1 MLRLNSF
8 PMVDHLAV
16 YAPSLGLEL
25 PNQTFGKDVANRNL
39 YRALAQLGS
48 LASLTWLTADAVDTE
63 RLHEVFLEP
72 CTSDRSTP
80 RLLTSNLLDLVS
92 PCQSGLL
99 LRGQPYLAELAW
111 MRSSF
116 RGNQAYSL
124 VGLIHTLAPPAVREQ
139 IGAAAVAPVQPWD
152 ALICTSPSVK
162 RAVQNLFDQWEAH
175 LQQRLGTNRCIRPQL
190 PLIPLGVDLASMQAS
205 AHDQQARQQLRQQL
219 GVAEHELLVLWVGR
233 LSYFEKAFPQPL
245 FQALGR
251 ADQRLGQRL
260 HLAMAG
266 WFPNGD
272 HDQRLYSEAAQV
284 YCPGVPVHVLDGR
297 DQALLSRCWA
307 AADVFVSLVDN
318 PQETFGLSP
327 VEAMAAGLPV
337 LVSDWDGYRYTV
349 RHGVDGFCI
358 PTLGGAGGGIG
369 DELAARHSLGLMS
382 YQDYVGAVAQH
393 TAVDVHAA
401 AAALVQLAQNPEL
414 RRRMGEAGRQNV
426 HERFDWPVV
435 IRQYLQL
442 FDELQQRR
450 QAAPDDQTRQLHPL
464 RGNPFDDF
472 AGFATVQLQ
481 PHTRLALAVPQ
492 HEALAALER
501 LTTLDRVYEGCHA
514 TLAELQQLLALIGQ
528 HGSSSVEQLLAA
540 AQPARHQSLLMGLS
554 WLAKLGLL
562 SWSSPEPAHDPG

>member
-1 MLRLNSF
+1 MTVGPSL
-8 PMVDHLAV
+8 

-25 PNQTFGKDVANRNL
+25 PGQAFGKDVANRNL
-39 YRALAQLGS
+39 FRALVKHGDFE
-48 LASLTWLTADAVDTE
+48 SLTWLTAEAVDPGMLQQAFLPSGST
-63 RLHEVFLEP
+63 HEDLPVL
-72 CTSDRSTP
+72 RS
-80 RLLTSNLLDLVS
+80 SHLLDLYAPS
-92 PCQSGLL
+92 QSGVL

-111 MRSSF
+111 MRSGF
-116 RGNQAYSL
+116 RRSEAYSL

-139 IGAAAVAPVQPWD
+139 IGAASISPVQPWD

-162 RAVQNLFDQWEAH
+162 RAVENLFDQWEAH
-175 LQQRLGTNRCIRPQL
+175 FQQRLGASRCIRPQL
-190 PLIPLGVDLASMQAS
+190 PLIPLGVDLASMQA
-205 AHDQQARQQLRQQL
+205 AAQDQRARQQLRQPL
-219 GVAEHELLVLWVGR
+219 GVADHELLVLWVGR

-251 ADQRLGQRL
+251 AAQQLGQRL

-272 HDQRLYSEAAQV
+272 HDQRLYAEAAQA
-284 YCPGVPVHVLDGR
+284 YCSGVPVHVLDGR
-297 DQALLSRCWA
+297 DQSLLSRCWA

-349 RHGVDGFCI
+349 RHGIDGFCI

-401 AAALVQLAQNPEL
+401 AAALVGLAQNPEL

-426 HERFDWPVV
+426 RERFDWPVV
-435 IRQYLQL
+435 IRQYLEL
-442 FDELQQRR
+442 FDDLQQRR
-450 QAAPDDQTRQLHPL
+450 QAAQVDQPRQLHPL

-472 AGFATVQLQ
+472 AGFATAQLQ
-481 PHTRLALAVPQ
+481 HHTRLALAVPQ
-492 HEALAALER
+492 HEAQAALER

-528 HGSSSVEQLLAA
+528 TGSCSVEQLLAA
-540 AQPARHQSLLMGLS
+540 AQPARHQPLLMGLS

-562 SWSSPEPAHDPG
+562 SWSSPEPVHDPG

>member
-1 MLRLNSF
+1 
-8 PMVDHLAV
+8 MVEHLSV

-25 PNQTFGKDVANRNL
+25 PRQTFGKDVANRNL
-39 YRALAQLGS
+39 FRALVQHAHFS
-48 LASLTWLTADAVDTE
+48 SLTWLTAEAVHPDQLQKAFLDPWTAIGE
-63 RLHEVFLEP
+63 PPAVF
-72 CTSDRSTP
+72 SSH
-80 RLLTSNLLDLVS
+80 LLDLQA
-92 PCQSGLL
+92 PCQSGFL
-99 LRGQPYLAELAW
+99 LRGQPYIAELAW
-111 MRSSF
+111 MRSAF
-116 RGNQAYSL
+116 RRPQAYSL

-162 RAVQNLFDQWEAH
+162 RAVQNLFDQLEAH
-175 LQQRLGTNRCIRPQL
+175 LWQRLGANRCIRPQL
-190 PLIPLGVDLASMQAS
+190 PLVPLGVDLGSMQTAR
-205 AHDQQARQQLRQQL
+205 HDQQARQQLRQQL
-219 GVAEHELLVLWVGR
+219 GVAHHELLVLWVGR

-251 ADQRLGQRL
+251 AAQQLGQRL

-272 HDQRLYSEAAQV
+272 HDQRLYSEAAQT
-284 YCPGVPVHVLDGR
+284 YSPGVPVHLLDGR
-297 DQALLSRCWA
+297 DQALLARCWA

-337 LVSDWDGYRYTV
+337 VVSDWDGYRYTV

-393 TAVDVHAA
+393 TAVDVHVA
-401 AAALVQLAQNPEL
+401 AAALVRLAQNPEL

-426 HERFDWPVV
+426 RERFDWPVV

-442 FDELQQRR
+442 FDDLQQRR
-450 QAAPDDQTRQLHPL
+450 QAAQADQLGQLHPL
-464 RGNPFDDF
+464 RGNPFADF
-472 AGFATVQLQ
+472 AGFATAQLQ

-492 HEALAALER
+492 LEALAALER
-501 LTTLDRVYEGCHA
+501 LTTLDRVYGGCHA
-514 TLAELQQLLALIGQ
+514 TLAELQQLLAEIGQ
-528 HGSSSVEQLLAA
+528 QGSSSVEQLVAA

-562 SWSSPEPAHDPG
+562 RWSSPEPVHDPG

>member
-1 MLRLNSF
+1 MPEQLTL
-8 PMVDHLAV
+8 
-16 YAPSLGLEL
+16 YAPTLGLEL
-25 PNQTFGKDVANRNL
+25 PLQTFGKDVANRNL
-39 YRALAQLGS
+39 YLALAEHGGFD
-48 LASLTWLTADAVDTE
+48 ALTWLTAEELPPAALQRAFLPQGYGERDA
-63 RLHEVFLEP
+63 
-72 CTSDRSTP
+72 P
-80 RLLTSNLLDLVS
+80 RLRASHLLDLFA
-92 PCQSGLL
+92 PCESGVL
-99 LRGQPYLAELAW
+99 LRGQPYLSELAW
-111 MRSSF
+111 LRGAF
-116 RGNQAYSL
+116 RRPQAYSL
-124 VGLIHTLAPPAVREQ
+124 VGLIHTLAPPTVREQ
-139 IGAAAVAPVQPWD
+139 IGAASMAPVQPWD
-152 ALICTSPSVK
+152 ALICTSPSVQ
-162 RAVQNLFDQWEAH
+162 RAVHSLFDQWEAY
-175 LQQRLGTNRCIRPQL
+175 LQERLGASRCLRPHL
-190 PLIPLGVDLASMQAS
+190 PLIPLGVDLASMEAAAQE
-205 AHDQQARQQLRQQL
+205 QQARQQLRQQL

-251 ADQRLGQRL
+251 AAQQLGQRL

-272 HDQRLYSEAAQV
+272 HDQRLYAEAAQT

-382 YQDYVGAVAQH
+382 YQDYVGSVAQH

-426 HERFDWPVV
+426 RERFDWPVV
-435 IRQYLQL
+435 IKQYLQL
-442 FDELQQRR
+442 FDDLQQRR
-450 QAAPDDQTRQLHPL
+450 QAAQADQPRQLHTL

-540 AQPARHQSLLMGLS
+540 AQPTRHQSLLMGLS

-562 SWSSPEPAHDPG
+562 SWSSPEPVHDPG